1 LSKWAVVERNLRS
14 GRTLKAWKFES
25 FSEAEKFY
33 EKRSEFY
40 QMMGLDR
47 KHALSLPIPKIT
59 REEMELF
66 EDILKNPQLLR
77 RVKQHFET

>member
-1 LSKWAVVERNLRS
+1 
-14 GRTLKAWKFES
+14 
-25 FSEAEKFY
+25 
-33 EKRSEFY
+33 
-40 QMMGLDR
+40 MDR